1 MRTMVLEYES
11 QHLPLFNLSPSF
23 VGFSIPA
30 PWVAYGIGY
39 SQSFTARIQRDVPNK
54 FPTIFPWFK
63 RAFSNVK
70 HRDVHLVSPFAAS
83 HGSDLFKLWKEGT
96 CTTKRHI
103 YNICIYIYYEIYWI
117 LLVKYSKVVSVV
129 MFHACLIYIYIL
141 ILYVVSSN
149 QVSDCKRTKEEL
161 RKETETSE
169 CVWSYKL

>member
-11 QHLPLFNLSPSF
+11 QHLPLFNSSPSF

-39 SQSFTARIQRDVPNK
+39 SQSLTARIQRDVPNK

-103 YNICIYIYYEIYWI
+103 YNMCIYIYYIYICYEIHWI
-117 LLVKYSKVVSVV
+117 LLVKYSKVASVV
-129 MFHACLIYIYIL
+129 MFHACLIYIYSDI
-141 ILYVVSSN
+141 ICSFFKSSEWLQEN
-149 QVSDCKRTKEEL
+149 KGGTQEGEGN
-161 RKETETSE
+161 
-169 CVWSYKL
+169 